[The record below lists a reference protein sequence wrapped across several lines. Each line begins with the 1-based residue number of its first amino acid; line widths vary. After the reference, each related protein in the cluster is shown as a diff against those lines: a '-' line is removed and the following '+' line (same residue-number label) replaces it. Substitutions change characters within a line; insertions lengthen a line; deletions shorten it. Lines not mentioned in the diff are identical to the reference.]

1 MRRGFCTSVLFIL
14 SVKRHLTSR
23 MSNRAINK
31 SAHSLACEPE
41 KICGD
46 FSKTTTFVS
55 YGAKHERKSQ
65 YANYLAYHL
74 SHYPARRTSQRQS
87 LGYPGPAYPAF
98 FRTMHAD
105 GASPC
110 WSENWHQ
117 PASWTLYDNKRTRK
131 RMHQT
136 SGGVHRAHST
146 IRAVGRRVA
155 NFCACVLIKAPGFA
169 LSVKRLILR
178 F

>member
-1 MRRGFCTSVLFIL
+1 
-14 SVKRHLTSR
+14 

-31 SAHSLACEPE
+31 SAHSLACERK

-46 FSKTTTFVS
+46 FSKTTAFVS

-74 SHYPARRTSQRQS
+74 SHYPARHTSQRQR
-87 LGYPGPAYPAF
+87 LGYPGPAHPAF

-110 WSENWHQ
+110 WSDNWHQ

-131 RMHQT
+131 RMH
-136 SGGVHRAHST
+136 
-146 IRAVGRRVA
+146 RAVAYTARTLLYARSGDA
-155 NFCACVLIKAPGFA
+155 WPISAHAY
-169 LSVKRLILR
+169 
-178 F
+178 